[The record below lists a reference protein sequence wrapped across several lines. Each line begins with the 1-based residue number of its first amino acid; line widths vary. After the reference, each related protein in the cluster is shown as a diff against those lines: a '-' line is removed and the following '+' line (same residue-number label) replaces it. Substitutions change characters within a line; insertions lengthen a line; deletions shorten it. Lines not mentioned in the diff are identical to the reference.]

1 VAPDVGILAKLPT
14 RGDWQLPQSN
24 PKWRSPTLAREQTE
38 MIPAA
43 HIEHQLPGRARLR
56 VPSKRG
62 EVPFFEKVVR
72 ELSKHPAVH
81 ELTATPLTG
90 SIMLQYV
97 EPLRAITAAAYDQN
111 LFKTGRPQPIPRRGE
126 PNSAGRV
133 SNASVLTNG
142 LATGLSG
149 LSLFQAAQ
157 GNVLGSA
164 VESFWHAFG
173 AHRILGRPNI
183 AAAFAALGVYQMLR
197 GQLFGPASSLV
208 FYALVMRQIAAIEQA
223 RGHSW
228 GTPAAQTAKSAGGTD
243 ANGEAAARTAG
254 SLLDKATG
262 KLSR

>member
-1 VAPDVGILAKLPT
+1 
-14 RGDWQLPQSN
+14 
-24 PKWRSPTLAREQTE
+24 

-43 HIEHQLPGRARLR
+43 YIEHQLPGRVRLR

-97 EPLRAITAAAYDQN
+97 EPLHAITAAAADQS
-111 LFKTGRPQPIPRRGE
+111 LFETDRLPPARKRGE
-126 PNSAGRV
+126 PNHAGRV
-133 SNASVLTNG
+133 SNASSLTKG
-142 LATGLSG
+142 FATGLSG
-149 LSLFQAAQ
+149 LSLFQVAQ

-164 VESFWHAFG
+164 VESFWHSFG
-173 AHRILGRPNI
+173 AHRILGRPDI

-208 FYALVMRQIAAIEQA
+208 FYALVMRQIAATEQA
-223 RGHSW
+223 RGRNW
-228 GTPAAQTAKSAGGTD
+228 AAATMQTAKSATGRTD
-243 ANGEAAARTAG
+243 SNAETAARAAG
-254 SLLDKATG
+254 SPRDKATDT
-262 KLSR
+262 LS

>member
-1 VAPDVGILAKLPT
+1 
-14 RGDWQLPQSN
+14 
-24 PKWRSPTLAREQTE
+24 

-72 ELSKHPAVH
+72 ELSQHPAVH

-90 SIMLQYV
+90 SIMLQYA
-97 EPLRAITAAAYDQN
+97 EPLRAITAAACDQN
-111 LFKTGRPQPIPRRGE
+111 LFKTDRPQPE
-126 PNSAGRV
+126 PGKPNKAGRV
-133 SNASVLTNG
+133 SKAPVLTNG

-149 LSLFQAAQ
+149 LSLFQAVQ

-173 AHRILGRPNI
+173 AHRLLGRPDV

-208 FYALVMRQIAAIEQA
+208 FYALVMRQIAAMEQA

-228 GTPAAQTAKSAGGTD
+228 SPAAVHTAKSASVRAD
-243 ANGEAAARTAG
+243 SNGDAAART
-254 SLLDKATG
+254 DKATDN
-262 KLSR
+262 LS

>member
-1 VAPDVGILAKLPT
+1 MSASSQNANARGLAIAAQRSEMEIPT
-14 RGDWQLPQSN
+14 P
-24 PKWRSPTLAREQTE
+24 AREQTD

-90 SIMLQYV
+90 SIMLQYA
-97 EPLRAITAAAYDQN
+97 EPLRTITAAACDQN
-111 LFKTGRPQPIPRRGE
+111 LFKTDRPRPAPKLGE
-126 PNSAGRV
+126 PNKAGRE
-133 SNASVLTNG
+133 APVLTNG

-149 LSLFQAAQ
+149 LSLFQAVQ

-173 AHRILGRPNI
+173 AHRLLGRPDV

-208 FYALVMRQIAAIEQA
+208 FYALVMRQIAAMEQA

-228 GTPAAQTAKSAGGTD
+228 AATAAHTAKSASVRTD
-243 ANGEAAARTAG
+243 SEGDAAART
-254 SLLDKATG
+254 DKATD
-262 KLSR
+262 KLS